1 MPVSRAADHPLAPYR
16 DRTTL
21 QRIADVEADTWAPA
35 VGDEPGV
42 SVVILNLDRPDLIVP
57 LLRTLVAG
65 MSDFAARGLGLQV
78 IVGDTG
84 STDPEVL
91 ACYADLAGAITV
103 VEGLSYHFSANNN
116 TCVNGRVMHDHIFFC
131 NNDVILP
138 DVGPL
143 LALYDAVDAPGV
155 GIAGLALDLP
165 DGRVQHLGLDVFR
178 SGDLKGLCYHPGAE
192 GPAVHNPGATW
203 PAVAV
208 TGAALMIRS
217 ELFARLGGFDE
228 HYRAEAQDV
237 DLCLAARRLG
247 QEVVVVDAGE
257 VVHIENATRRKGEEN
272 WPDRRLFIR
281 RWGSYIEAVWP

>member
-35 VGDEPGV
+35 VNDDPGV

-65 MSDFAARGLGLQV
+65 EPQFAARGLGLQV

-91 ACYADLAGAITV
+91 ACYDDLGGAITV
-103 VEGLSYHFSANNN
+103 VEGLDYHFSANNN
-116 TCVNGRVMHDHIFFC
+116 TCVNARVMFDHVFFC
-131 NNDVILP
+131 NNDVVLP
-138 DVGPL
+138 DVGPV
-143 LALYDAVDAPGV
+143 LALYDAVSAPGV
-155 GIAGLALDLP
+155 GIAGLFLDLP

-178 SGDLKGLCYHPGAE
+178 SGDLKGLCYHPGTDKQ
-192 GPAVHNPGATW
+192 AVHNPGDIW
-203 PAVAV
+203 PAIAV
-208 TGAALMIRS
+208 TGAALMIRT

-228 HYRAEAQDV
+228 HYSAEAQDV

-247 QEVVVVDAGE
+247 QEVVVVDAGP
-257 VVHIENATRRKGEEN
+257 VVHIENATRERGEES